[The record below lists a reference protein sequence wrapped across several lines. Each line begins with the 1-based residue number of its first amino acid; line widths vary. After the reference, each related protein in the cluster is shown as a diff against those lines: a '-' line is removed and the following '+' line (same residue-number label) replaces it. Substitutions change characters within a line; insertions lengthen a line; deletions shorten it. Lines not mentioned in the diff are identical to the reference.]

1 MINVYSLT
9 ISIILYQIGPSY
21 PWTVYWNN
29 VHHIYSDEAQQY
41 FLHLTTGQFLCL
53 AETAKNF
60 EAYNY
65 EVRNEE
71 TESCLS
77 SWQDILKGWLQTFTK
92 TKSEI
97 AVKAI
102 WALYNRRSKRFKE
115 LKKSYNAR
123 GDIRVKETFFA
134 LLNESF
140 DLPKKKN
147 TCSWTTS

>member
-1 MINVYSLT
+1 MDSLLNLCT
-9 ISIILYQIGPSY
+9 PI
-21 PWTVYWNN
+21 
-29 VHHIYSDEAQQY
+29 SDEAQQY

-77 SWQDILKGWLQTFTK
+77 SWQNILKGWLQTFTK

-134 LLNESF
+134 LLNEPF

-147 TCSWTTS
+147 TCS